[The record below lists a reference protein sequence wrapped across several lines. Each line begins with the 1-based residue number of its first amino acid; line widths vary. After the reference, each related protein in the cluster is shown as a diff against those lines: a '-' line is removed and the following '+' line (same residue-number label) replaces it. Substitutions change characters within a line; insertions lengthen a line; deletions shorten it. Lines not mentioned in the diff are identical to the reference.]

1 MKKVFTNGV
10 FDLFHD
16 GHYKLLERTKTY
28 GDWLVVGVASDES
41 CEKYKRKPFQSW
53 EARAKV
59 VEAIPFV
66 DEVMKTPW
74 SRDIDKS
81 FYLDNNIDYHVQGDA
96 GSSFDAAR
104 ELGLLRIIGRTE
116 NISTTK
122 ILNILHSKNIN
133 ILNGGHLN
141 DVVQVL
147 FENELFVIKYANRI
161 SAKKYSF
168 LLPDQRSE
176 IEYNT
181 INVFHKLIKNSEFII
196 KTICID
202 NEKQIIIFESAPNN
216 CESLFTKFISNE
228 VHYSLLSNIVK
239 SLAVMHSVTYN
250 NYSLHEQFSDS
261 MGFLKL
267 KIEVQCRNITKDI
280 SLQKEI
286 DCFINESLEIRIAL
300 LHGDFAP
307 KNILTWDNKYLF
319 IDFEESSYADP
330 ALDIGY
336 FLAHIYIHYFITN
349 NIQFKNAADIVLKEY
364 LENINFSDDKFIIR
378 ISKYIGIFILSRIDG
393 KAYADYITDENVKKD
408 LRYFGKRLFLN
419 EEISIEINK

>member
-122 ILNILHSKNIN
+122 ILNILHSKNI
-133 ILNGGHLN
+133 
-141 DVVQVL
+141 
-147 FENELFVIKYANRI
+147 
-161 SAKKYSF
+161 
-168 LLPDQRSE
+168 
-176 IEYNT
+176 
-181 INVFHKLIKNSEFII
+181 
-196 KTICID
+196 
-202 NEKQIIIFESAPNN
+202 
-216 CESLFTKFISNE
+216 
-228 VHYSLLSNIVK
+228 
-239 SLAVMHSVTYN
+239 
-250 NYSLHEQFSDS
+250 
-261 MGFLKL
+261 
-267 KIEVQCRNITKDI
+267 
-280 SLQKEI
+280 
-286 DCFINESLEIRIAL
+286 
-300 LHGDFAP
+300 
-307 KNILTWDNKYLF
+307 
-319 IDFEESSYADP
+319 
-330 ALDIGY
+330 
-336 FLAHIYIHYFITN
+336 
-349 NIQFKNAADIVLKEY
+349 
-364 LENINFSDDKFIIR
+364 
-378 ISKYIGIFILSRIDG
+378 
-393 KAYADYITDENVKKD
+393 
-408 LRYFGKRLFLN
+408 
-419 EEISIEINK
+419 